1 MPLHA
6 GIIGYGT
13 TANGHAR
20 VLTQEGVNLECVMGR
35 LPDKTAEFA
44 QQHGVRCHTTD
55 LSELL
60 ARPALDV
67 VLICSPTDAHADQ
80 TEQCLRA
87 GKHVLVE
94 IPLATN
100 FAAAQRLVELA
111 RERQLTLMV
120 AHTHRFG
127 AAIQEVKQRIEG
139 GALHVHNIVS
149 RYVFLRREN
158 VDLTGRRRSWT
169 DNLLWHHGCHATDMC
184 LWLLGEQEP
193 GRVDVASQVALPDPK
208 MGIPLDLSILLRT
221 RGDALASVNMSYNSH
236 LSRYDYLIVGHEDT
250 LLVSEGKLSGK
261 DGDILDS
268 AQPLP
273 GPRAQV
279 LQDREFL
286 AAVQER
292 REPAISGASVLPAM
306 WALQQV
312 QDAWD
317 RWRPAGAE
325 HPLPEGR

>member
-1 MPLHA
+1 MPLRA

-20 VLTQEGVNLECVMGR
+20 VLTQEGVVIESVMGR

-44 QQHGVRCHTTD
+44 QQHGAHHHTTD
-55 LSELL
+55 LAALL
-60 ARPALDV
+60 ARPELDV
-67 VLICSPTDAHADQ
+67 VVICSPTDAHAAQ

-94 IPLATN
+94 IPLAVSY
-100 FAAAQRLVELA
+100 ADAQRLVDLA
-111 RERQLTLMV
+111 REQQLTLMV

-127 AAIQEVKQRIEG
+127 AAIQEVKQRISS
-139 GALHVHNIVS
+139 GALHVHNIIS

-184 LWLLGEQEP
+184 LWLLGETQP
-193 GRVDVASQVALPDPK
+193 GQIDVTSHVALPDPK
-208 MGIPLDLSILLRT
+208 MGIPLDLSILLRA

-236 LSRYDYLIVGHEDT
+236 LSRYDYLVIGDETT
-250 LLVSEGKLSGK
+250 LLVSEGKLCGPE
-261 DGDILDS
+261 GVLLDPAQLPKGES
-268 AQPLP
+268 AQE
-273 GPRAQV
+273 

-286 AAVQER
+286 AAISER
-292 REPAISGASVLPAM
+292 RTAAISGAAVLPAM
-306 WALQQV
+306 WALGQV
-312 QDAWD
+312 DPDSRA
-317 RWRPAGAE
+317 
-325 HPLPEGR
+325 